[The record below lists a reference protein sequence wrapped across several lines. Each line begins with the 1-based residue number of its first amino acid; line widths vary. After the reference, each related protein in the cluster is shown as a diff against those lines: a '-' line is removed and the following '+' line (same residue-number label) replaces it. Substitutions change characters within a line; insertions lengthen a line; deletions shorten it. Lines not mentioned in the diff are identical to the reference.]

1 MKLKSKKEVPYSG
14 KVYDLSVKNKSSY
27 NVEGIPVHNSGAG
40 SLVCYATGITQVD
53 PIKHG
58 LLFERFLSKKKAC
71 LLPETYV
78 KTITGSKQIKDLSIG
93 DLVLTHKNVYKP
105 VILKTKSFHSE
116 LVQFTLENG
125 QIFKSSPNHIW
136 IVNRDGKKQEVKA
149 SEIKETDEFI
159 EMLQSL

>member
-1 MKLKSKKEVPYSG
+1 MKLKSKTYKKYTG
-14 KVYDLSVKNKSSY
+14 KVYDLSVENKSSY

-40 SLVCYATGITQVD
+40 SLVCYLLGITQVD

-71 LLPETYV
+71 LLQETYV
-78 KTITGSKQIKDLSIG
+78 KTINGSKQIKDLSVG

-105 VILKTKSFHSE
+105 VIIKTKSFHAE
-116 LVQFTLENG
+116 LIQFDLENG
-125 QIFKSSPNHIW
+125 QTFKSSPNHIW
-136 IVNRDGKKQEVKA
+136 IVNRDGKNQEVKA

-159 EMLQSL
+159 KML